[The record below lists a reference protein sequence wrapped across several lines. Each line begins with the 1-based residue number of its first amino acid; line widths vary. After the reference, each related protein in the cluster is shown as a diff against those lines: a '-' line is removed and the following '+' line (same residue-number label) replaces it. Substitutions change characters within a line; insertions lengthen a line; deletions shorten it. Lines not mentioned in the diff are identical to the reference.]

1 MVKRI
6 SGLLALPRVSRNGNF
21 YYPEEL
27 AKADGK
33 DVPLRWNHIQDNE
46 GIIGTA
52 HLMYDEEK
60 MQINYEATVD
70 NEEIEKQLVNKEFK
84 VSLGAE
90 PTSEEKICHK
100 EGNCY
105 NVPLGLNFKEM
116 SIVETPG
123 IPEAT
128 LDVIEYFT
136 TENVKFEN
144 CVSDCLKD
152 KADSGKK
159 IDDQA
164 KAICDSECKKQENTS
179 VNNINNN
186 NTYMAEET
194 DTKVTVNTTEDPK
207 TEQPQC
213 PEGQAWKD
221 GKCVPVPTKAPEAE
235 AEAETQPVQTETPS
249 TQTEKED
256 CGCDKSEKKTN
267 VETEIDAKVDAKL
280 ESIQDEIRAT
290 YTPKAK
296 IEENATPKT
305 YVEENVDEQVSE
317 LKKVL
322 KGNSVVIEIDKEDFY
337 EANTVKERS
346 PVTEGITTS
355 GTIPTVNAN
364 RDIIVLPGG
373 ISVKPVRQWT
383 QFKQIPQ
390 GNDKVRFYKIDI
402 PAFADITEGGSDIS
416 ASTHTLTS
424 VDVAADTPRGF
435 RQVVKKTEI
444 EKYPAGLLE
453 AIRSTARLRAIQ
465 DEASIILKDVATPAA
480 AASGTNTFIA
490 GKHLRA
496 DTGANVTSTSEE
508 DAAGEFLKEGV
519 EFGRQKLEEA
529 GYDVAPGNVV
539 LAITPRAFRTLISD
553 PDIATY
559 VQNGDPAISQ
569 QGRLERYLGVDLFV
583 TNTLRTANNSYRNI
597 MWVKGK
603 AFAVASGRK
612 LELEFDKNIDN
623 QSVSVVATHRTN
635 GGILDSAAYV
645 VLSSKQ
651 D

>member
-1 MVKRI
+1 MVKKI
-6 SGLLALPRVSRNGNF
+6 TGLLALPRISRNGNF

-33 DVPLRWNHIQDNE
+33 TVPLRWNHIQDNE

-52 HLMYDEEK
+52 KLSYDQDK

-70 NEEIEKQLVNKEFK
+70 NEGVEQQLVNKEFK

-90 PTSEEKICHK
+90 PQKEEKICHD
-100 EGNCY
+100 EGKCY
-105 NVPLGLNFKEM
+105 NVPLGLDFKEM

-136 TENVKFEN
+136 TESVKFEDYK
-144 CVSDCLKD
+144 C
-152 KADSGKK
+152 
-159 IDDQA
+159 
-164 KAICDSECKKQENTS
+164 ENTS
-179 VNNINNN
+179 N
-186 NTYMAEET
+186 NTSIKDKIMAEET
-194 DTKVTVNTTEDPK
+194 ETKVTVDTKEVPAK
-207 TEQPQC
+207 EAPQQC
-213 PEGQAWKD
+213 PEGQALKD
-221 GKCVPVPTKAPEAE
+221 GKCVPEVPAPEAPKAPEAVAPVAQ
-235 AEAETQPVQTETPS
+235 AEPVQTEH
-249 TQTEKED
+249 KEAD
-256 CGCDKSEKKTN
+256 CGCSKAEQTN
-267 VETEIDAKVDAKL
+267 VETEVNAKVEAKL
-280 ESIQDEIRAT
+280 ESIQDEIRENYAPKAT
-290 YTPKAK
+290 VEENTTPKG
-296 IEENATPKT
+296 
-305 YVEENVDEQVSE
+305 YVEEGVEEQTEE

-337 EANTVKERS
+337 KAHTVKENS
-346 PVTEGITTS
+346 PVTEAVSTS
-355 GTIPTVNAN
+355 GTIPTVSAQ

-383 QFKQIPQ
+383 QFKEIPQ

-444 EKYPAGLLE
+444 EKYPSGLLE

-465 DEASIILKDVATPAA
+465 DEASIILKDIAAPAA
-480 AASGTNTFIA
+480 AASGYNTFVA

-496 DTGANVTSTSEE
+496 DTGANVGSTSDE

-529 GYDVAPGNVV
+529 GYDVAPGNIV

-583 TNTLRTANNSYRNI
+583 TNTLRTANNSYRNV

-635 GGILDSAAYV
+635 AGVLDSAAYV
-645 VLSSKQ
+645 ILSSKQ

>member
-1 MVKRI
+1 MVKKI
-6 SGLLALPRVSRNGNF
+6 TGLLALPRISRNGNF

-33 DVPLRWNHIQDNE
+33 TVPLRWNHIQDNE

-52 HLMYDEEK
+52 KLSYDEDK

-70 NEEIEKQLVNKEFK
+70 NEGVEQQLVNKEFK

-90 PTSEEKICHK
+90 PQKEEQICHD
-100 EGNCY
+100 EGKCY
-105 NVPLGLNFKEM
+105 NVPLGLDFKEM

-136 TENVKFEN
+136 TESVKFE
-144 CVSDCLKD
+144 DCK
-152 KADSGKK
+152 
-159 IDDQA
+159 
-164 KAICDSECKKQENTS
+164 CENTS
-179 VNNINNN
+179 N
-186 NTYMAEET
+186 NTSIKDKIMAEET
-194 DTKVTVNTTEDPK
+194 ETKVTVDTKEVPAK
-207 TEQPQC
+207 EAPQC
-213 PEGQAWKD
+213 PEGQAYKD
-221 GKCVPVPTKAPEAE
+221 GKCVPETPAPEAPKAPEAVVPTAQVPEPVNTEHKE
-235 AEAETQPVQTETPS
+235 A
-249 TQTEKED
+249 D
-256 CGCDKSEKKTN
+256 CGCSKAEQTN
-267 VETEIDAKVDAKL
+267 VETEVNAKVEAKL
-280 ESIQDEIRAT
+280 ESIQDEIRENYAPKAT
-290 YTPKAK
+290 VEENTTPKG
-296 IEENATPKT
+296 
-305 YVEENVDEQVSE
+305 YVEEGVEEQTEE

-337 EANTVKERS
+337 KAHTVKENS
-346 PVTEGITTS
+346 PVTEAVSTS
-355 GTIPTVNAN
+355 GTIPTVSAQ

-383 QFKQIPQ
+383 QFKEIPQ

-444 EKYPAGLLE
+444 EKYPSGLLE

-465 DEASIILKDVATPAA
+465 DEASIILKDIAAPAA
-480 AASGTNTFIA
+480 AASGYNTFVA

-496 DTGANVTSTSEE
+496 DTGADVTSTSTE

-529 GYDVAPGNVV
+529 GYDVSPGQIV

-553 PDIATY
+553 PDIARF

-583 TNTLRTANNSYRNI
+583 TNTLRTANNSYRNV

-635 GGILDSAAYV
+635 AGILDQTAYV
-645 VLSSKQ
+645 ILSSKQ

>member
-6 SGLLALPRVSRNGNF
+6 TGLLALPRISRNGNF
-21 YYPEEL
+21 YFPEEL

-33 DVPLRWNHIQDNE
+33 TVPLRWNHVQDNE

-52 HLMYDEEK
+52 KLMYDQDK
-60 MQINYEATVD
+60 MQINYEATVE
-70 NEEIEKQLVNKEFK
+70 NEAIEAQLGNKEFK

-90 PTSEEKICHK
+90 PQSEEQICHE
-100 EGNCY
+100 EGKCY
-105 NVPLGLNFKEM
+105 NVPLGLSFKEM

-136 TENVKFEN
+136 TESVKFE
-144 CVSDCLKD
+144 DCCKD
-152 KADSGKK
+152 CDC
-159 IDDQA
+159 DD
-164 KAICDSECKKQENTS
+164 ENTS
-179 VNNINNN
+179 DNTSNKEINN
-186 NTYMAEET
+186 MAEET
-194 DTKVTVNTTEDPK
+194 ETKVTVDTKEVPAK
-207 TEQPQC
+207 EAPQC
-213 PEGQAWKD
+213 PEGQAYKD
-221 GKCVPVPTKAPEAE
+221 GKCVPETPAPEAPKAPEAVVPTAQVPEPVNTEHKE
-235 AEAETQPVQTETPS
+235 A
-249 TQTEKED
+249 D
-256 CGCDKSEKKTN
+256 CGCSKAEQTN
-267 VETEIDAKVDAKL
+267 VETEVNAKVEAKL
-280 ESIQDEIRAT
+280 ESIQDEIRENYAPKAT
-290 YTPKAK
+290 VEENTTPKG
-296 IEENATPKT
+296 
-305 YVEENVDEQVSE
+305 YVEEGVEEQTEE

-337 EANTVKERS
+337 KAHTVKENS
-346 PVTEGITTS
+346 PVTEAVSTS
-355 GTIPTVNAN
+355 GTIPTVSAQ

-383 QFKQIPQ
+383 QFKEIPQ

-444 EKYPAGLLE
+444 EKYPSGLLE

-465 DEASIILKDVATPAA
+465 DEASIILKDIATPAA

-508 DAAGEFLKEGV
+508 DASGEFLKEGV
-519 EFGRQKLEEA
+519 EFGRQKLEE
-529 GYDVAPGNVV
+529 GGFDVSPGNVV

-583 TNTLRTANNSYRNI
+583 TNTLRTANNSFRNI

-635 GGILDSAAYV
+635 AGILDQTAYV

>member
-1 MVKRI
+1 MVKKI
-6 SGLLALPRVSRNGNF
+6 TGLLALPRISRNGNF

-33 DVPLRWNHIQDNE
+33 TVPLRWNHIQDNE

-52 HLMYDEEK
+52 KLSYDEDK

-70 NEEIEKQLVNKEFK
+70 NEGVEQQLVNKEFK

-90 PTSEEKICHK
+90 PQKEEQICHD
-100 EGNCY
+100 EGKCY
-105 NVPLGLNFKEM
+105 NVPLGLDFKEM

-136 TENVKFEN
+136 TESVKFE
-144 CVSDCLKD
+144 DCK
-152 KADSGKK
+152 
-159 IDDQA
+159 
-164 KAICDSECKKQENTS
+164 CENTS
-179 VNNINNN
+179 N
-186 NTYMAEET
+186 NTSIKDKIMAEET
-194 DTKVTVNTTEDPK
+194 ETKVTVATKEVPAK
-207 TEQPQC
+207 EAPQC
-213 PEGQAWKD
+213 PEGQALKD
-221 GKCVPVPTKAPEAE
+221 GKCVPEAPAPEAPKAPEAVAPVAQAEPVHTEHKE
-235 AEAETQPVQTETPS
+235 A
-249 TQTEKED
+249 D
-256 CGCDKSEKKTN
+256 CGCSKEAEKPN
-267 VETEIDAKVDAKL
+267 VETEVNAKVEAKL
-280 ESIQDEIRAT
+280 ESIQDEIRENYAPKAT
-290 YTPKAK
+290 VEENTTPKG
-296 IEENATPKT
+296 
-305 YVEENVDEQVSE
+305 YVEEGVEEQTEE

-337 EANTVKERS
+337 KAHTVKENS
-346 PVTEGITTS
+346 PVTEAVSTS
-355 GTIPTVNAN
+355 GTIPTVSAQ

-383 QFKQIPQ
+383 QFKEIPQ

-444 EKYPAGLLE
+444 EKYPSGLLE

-465 DEASIILKDVATPAA
+465 DEASIILKDIAAPAA
-480 AASGTNTFIA
+480 AASGYNTFVA

-496 DTGANVTSTSEE
+496 DTGANVGSTSDE

-529 GYDVAPGNVV
+529 GFDVSPGNVV

-553 PDIATY
+553 PDIARF

-583 TNTLRTANNSYRNI
+583 TNTLRTANNSYRNV

-635 GGILDSAAYV
+635 AGILDQTAYV
-645 VLSSKQ
+645 ILSSKQ

>member
-1 MVKRI
+1 MKKI
-6 SGLLALPRVSRNGNF
+6 TGLLALPRISRNGNF
-21 YYPEEL
+21 YFPEEL

-33 DVPLRWNHIQDNE
+33 TVPLRWNHIQDNE

-52 HLMYDEEK
+52 KLMYDQDK
-60 MQINYEATVD
+60 MQINYEATVE
-70 NEEIEKQLVNKEFK
+70 NEAIESQLANKEFK

-90 PTSEEKICHK
+90 PQKEEQICHD
-100 EGNCY
+100 EGKCY
-105 NVPLGLNFKEM
+105 NVPLGLDFKEM

-136 TENVKFEN
+136 TESVKFE
-144 CVSDCLKD
+144 DCK
-152 KADSGKK
+152 
-159 IDDQA
+159 
-164 KAICDSECKKQENTS
+164 CENTS
-179 VNNINNN
+179 N
-186 NTYMAEET
+186 NTSNKEISMAEET
-194 DTKVTVNTTEDPK
+194 ETKVTVDTKEVPVEKPTEA
-207 TEQPQC
+207 PQC
-213 PEGQAWKD
+213 PEGQTYKD
-221 GKCVPVPTKAPEAE
+221 GKCVPEAPAPEAPKAPEAVVP
-235 AEAETQPVQTETPS
+235 TPTVPVAAPQ
-249 TQTEKED
+249 ED
-256 CGCDKSEKKTN
+256 CGCYKEKSAEYTN
-267 VETEIDAKVDAKL
+267 VETEINAKVEAKL
-280 ESIQDEIRAT
+280 ESIQDEIRENYA
-290 YTPKAK
+290 PKAK
-296 IEENATPKT
+296 VEENTTPKG
-305 YVEENVDEQVSE
+305 YVEENVDEQVE
-317 LKKVL
+317 DLKKVL

-337 EANTVKERS
+337 QAHTVKENS
-346 PVTEGITTS
+346 PVTEAVSTS
-355 GTIPTVNAN
+355 GTIPTVSAQ

-383 QFKQIPQ
+383 QFKEIPQ

-402 PAFADITEGGSDIS
+402 PAFGDITEGGSDIS

-424 VDVAADTPRGF
+424 IDVAADTPRGI

-444 EKYPAGLLE
+444 EKYPSGLLE

-465 DEASIILKDVATPAA
+465 DEASIILKDIAAPAA
-480 AASGTNTFIA
+480 AASGFNTFVA

-496 DTGANVTSTSEE
+496 DTGADVTSTSTE

-529 GYDVAPGNVV
+529 GYDVAPGQIV

-553 PDIATY
+553 PDIARF
-559 VQNGDPAISQ
+559 VQNGDPSISQ

-583 TNTLRTANNSYRNI
+583 TNTLRTANNSFRNV

-612 LELEFDKNIDN
+612 LELELDKNIDN

-635 GGILDSAAYV
+635 AGILDQNAYV
-645 VLSSKQ
+645 ILSSKQ

>member
-1 MVKRI
+1 MKKI
-6 SGLLALPRVSRNGNF
+6 TGLLALPRISRNGNF
-21 YYPEEL
+21 YFPEEQ

-33 DVPLRWNHIQDNE
+33 TVPLRWNHIQDNE

-52 HLMYDEEK
+52 KLMYDQDK
-60 MQINYEATVD
+60 MQINYEATVE
-70 NEEIEKQLVNKEFK
+70 NEAIESQLANKEFK

-90 PTSEEKICHK
+90 PQKEEQICHD
-100 EGNCY
+100 EGKCY
-105 NVPLGLNFKEM
+105 NVPLGLDFKEM

-136 TENVKFEN
+136 TESVKFE
-144 CVSDCLKD
+144 DCK
-152 KADSGKK
+152 
-159 IDDQA
+159 
-164 KAICDSECKKQENTS
+164 CENTS
-179 VNNINNN
+179 N
-186 NTYMAEET
+186 NTSNKEISMAEET
-194 DTKVTVNTTEDPK
+194 ETKVTVDTKEVPVEKPTEA
-207 TEQPQC
+207 PQC
-213 PEGQAWKD
+213 PEGQTYKD
-221 GKCVPVPTKAPEAE
+221 GKCVPEAPAPEAPKAPEAVVP
-235 AEAETQPVQTETPS
+235 TPTVPVAAPQ
-249 TQTEKED
+249 ED
-256 CGCDKSEKKTN
+256 CGCSKEKSAENTN
-267 VETEIDAKVDAKL
+267 VETEINAKVEAKL
-280 ESIQDEIRAT
+280 ESIQDEIRENYA
-290 YTPKAK
+290 PKAK
-296 IEENATPKT
+296 VEENTTPKG
-305 YVEENVDEQVSE
+305 YVEENVDEQVE
-317 LKKVL
+317 DLKKVL

-337 EANTVKERS
+337 QAHTVKENS
-346 PVTEGITTS
+346 PVTEAVSTS
-355 GTIPTVNAN
+355 GTIPTVSAQ

-383 QFKQIPQ
+383 QFKEIPQ

-402 PAFADITEGGSDIS
+402 PAFGDITEGGSDIS

-424 VDVAADTPRGF
+424 IDVAADTPRGI

-444 EKYPAGLLE
+444 EKYPSGLLE

-465 DEASIILKDVATPAA
+465 DEASIILKDIAAPAA
-480 AASGTNTFIA
+480 AASGFNTFVA

-496 DTGANVTSTSEE
+496 DTGADVTSTSTE

-529 GYDVAPGNVV
+529 GYDVAPGQIV

-553 PDIATY
+553 PDIARF
-559 VQNGDPAISQ
+559 VQNGDPSISQ

-583 TNTLRTANNSYRNI
+583 TNTLRTANNSFRNV

-635 GGILDSAAYV
+635 AGILDQNAYV
-645 VLSSKQ
+645 ILSSKQ

>member
-1 MVKRI
+1 
-6 SGLLALPRVSRNGNF
+6 
-21 YYPEEL
+21 
-27 AKADGK
+27 
-33 DVPLRWNHIQDNE
+33 
-46 GIIGTA
+46 
-52 HLMYDEEK
+52 MYDQDK
-60 MQINYEATVD
+60 MQINYEATVE
-70 NEEIEKQLVNKEFK
+70 NEAIESQLANKEFK

-90 PTSEEKICHK
+90 PQKEEQICHD
-100 EGNCY
+100 EGKCY
-105 NVPLGLNFKEM
+105 NVPLGLDFKEM

-136 TENVKFEN
+136 TESVKFE
-144 CVSDCLKD
+144 DCK
-152 KADSGKK
+152 
-159 IDDQA
+159 
-164 KAICDSECKKQENTS
+164 CENTS
-179 VNNINNN
+179 N
-186 NTYMAEET
+186 NTSNKEISMAEET
-194 DTKVTVNTTEDPK
+194 ETKVTVDTKEVPVEKPTEA
-207 TEQPQC
+207 PQC
-213 PEGQAWKD
+213 PEGQTYKD
-221 GKCVPVPTKAPEAE
+221 GKCVPEAPAPEAPKAPEAVVPTAQVPEPVNTEHKE
-235 AEAETQPVQTETPS
+235 A
-249 TQTEKED
+249 D
-256 CGCDKSEKKTN
+256 CGCSKAEQTN
-267 VETEIDAKVDAKL
+267 VETEVNAKVEAKL
-280 ESIQDEIRAT
+280 ESIQDEIRENYA
-290 YTPKAK
+290 PKAK
-296 IEENATPKT
+296 VEENTTPKG
-305 YVEENVDEQVSE
+305 YVEENVDEQVE
-317 LKKVL
+317 DLKKVL

-337 EANTVKERS
+337 QAHTVKENS
-346 PVTEGITTS
+346 PVTEAVSTS
-355 GTIPTVNAN
+355 GTIPTVSAQ

-383 QFKQIPQ
+383 QFKEIPQ

-402 PAFADITEGGSDIS
+402 PAFGDITEGGSDIS

-424 VDVAADTPRGF
+424 IDVAADTPRGI

-444 EKYPAGLLE
+444 EKYPSGLLE

-465 DEASIILKDVATPAA
+465 DEASIILKDIAAPAA
-480 AASGTNTFIA
+480 AASGFNTFVA

-496 DTGANVTSTSEE
+496 DTGADVTSTSTE

-529 GYDVAPGNVV
+529 GYDVAPGQIV

-553 PDIATY
+553 PDIARF
-559 VQNGDPAISQ
+559 VQNGDPSISQ

-583 TNTLRTANNSYRNI
+583 TNTLRTANNSFRNV

-635 GGILDSAAYV
+635 AGILDQNAYV
-645 VLSSKQ
+645 ILSSKQ

>member
-1 MVKRI
+1 
-6 SGLLALPRVSRNGNF
+6 
-21 YYPEEL
+21 
-27 AKADGK
+27 
-33 DVPLRWNHIQDNE
+33 
-46 GIIGTA
+46 
-52 HLMYDEEK
+52 
-60 MQINYEATVD
+60 
-70 NEEIEKQLVNKEFK
+70 
-84 VSLGAE
+84 
-90 PTSEEKICHK
+90 
-100 EGNCY
+100 
-105 NVPLGLNFKEM
+105 
-116 SIVETPG
+116 
-123 IPEAT
+123 
-128 LDVIEYFT
+128 
-136 TENVKFEN
+136 
-144 CVSDCLKD
+144 
-152 KADSGKK
+152 
-159 IDDQA
+159 
-164 KAICDSECKKQENTS
+164 
-179 VNNINNN
+179 
-186 NTYMAEET
+186 MAEET
-194 DTKVTVNTTEDPK
+194 ETKVTVDTKEVPAK
-207 TEQPQC
+207 EAPQC
-213 PEGQAWKD
+213 PEGQAYKD
-221 GKCVPVPTKAPEAE
+221 GKCVPEAPQPEAPKAPESVAPIAQVPEVVNTEHKE
-235 AEAETQPVQTETPS
+235 A
-249 TQTEKED
+249 D
-256 CGCDKSEKKTN
+256 CGCSKAEQTN
-267 VETEIDAKVDAKL
+267 VETEVNDKVEAKL
-280 ESIQDEIRAT
+280 ESIQNEIRENYAPKAT
-290 YTPKAK
+290 VEENTTPKG
-296 IEENATPKT
+296 
-305 YVEENVDEQVSE
+305 YVEEGVEEQTEE

-337 EANTVKERS
+337 KAHTVKENS
-346 PVTEGITTS
+346 PVTEAVSTS
-355 GTIPTVNAN
+355 GTIPTVSAQ

-383 QFKQIPQ
+383 QFKEIPQ

-444 EKYPAGLLE
+444 EKYPSGLLE

-465 DEASIILKDVATPAA
+465 DEASIILKDIAAPAA
-480 AASGTNTFIA
+480 AASGYNTFVA

-496 DTGANVTSTSEE
+496 DTGANVGSTSDE

-529 GYDVAPGNVV
+529 GFDVSPGQIV

-583 TNTLRTANNSYRNI
+583 TNTLRTANNSYRNV

-635 GGILDSAAYV
+635 AGILDQTAYV

>member
-6 SGLLALPRVSRNGNF
+6 TGLLALPRISRNGNF
-21 YYPEEL
+21 YFPEEL

-33 DVPLRWNHIQDNE
+33 TVPLRWNHIQDNE

-52 HLMYDEEK
+52 KLSYDQDK
-60 MQINYEATVD
+60 MQINYEATVE
-70 NEEIEKQLVNKEFK
+70 NEAVEQQLTNKEFK

-90 PTSEEKICHK
+90 PQKEEKICHD
-100 EGNCY
+100 EGKCY
-105 NVPLGLNFKEM
+105 NVPLGLDFKEM

-136 TENVKFEN
+136 TESVKFE
-144 CVSDCLKD
+144 DCK
-152 KADSGKK
+152 
-159 IDDQA
+159 
-164 KAICDSECKKQENTS
+164 CENTS
-179 VNNINNN
+179 N
-186 NTYMAEET
+186 NTSNKEIKNMAEET
-194 DTKVTVNTTEDPK
+194 ETKVTVDTKEVPAK
-207 TEQPQC
+207 EAPQC
-213 PEGQAWKD
+213 PEGQALKD
-221 GKCVPVPTKAPEAE
+221 GKCVPEAPAPEAPKAPEAVAPVAQAEPVHTEHKE
-235 AEAETQPVQTETPS
+235 A
-249 TQTEKED
+249 D
-256 CGCDKSEKKTN
+256 CGCSKEAEKTN
-267 VETEIDAKVDAKL
+267 VETEVNAKVEAKL
-280 ESIQDEIRAT
+280 ESIQDEIRENYAPKAT
-290 YTPKAK
+290 VEENTTPKG
-296 IEENATPKT
+296 
-305 YVEENVDEQVSE
+305 YVEEGVEEQTEE

-337 EANTVKERS
+337 KAHTVKENS
-346 PVTEGITTS
+346 PVTEAVSTS
-355 GTIPTVNAN
+355 GTIPTVSAQ

-383 QFKQIPQ
+383 QFKEIPQ

-444 EKYPAGLLE
+444 EKYPSGLLE

-465 DEASIILKDVATPAA
+465 DEASIILKDIATPAA

-508 DAAGEFLKEGV
+508 DASGEFLKEGV
-519 EFGRQKLEEA
+519 EFGRQKLEE
-529 GYDVAPGNVV
+529 GGFDVSPGNVV

-583 TNTLRTANNSYRNI
+583 TNTLRTANNSFRNI

-635 GGILDSAAYV
+635 AGILDQTAYV

>member
-1 MVKRI
+1 MVKKI
-6 SGLLALPRVSRNGNF
+6 TGLLALPRISRNGNF

-33 DVPLRWNHIQDNE
+33 TVPLRWNHIQDNE

-52 HLMYDEEK
+52 KLSYDEDK

-70 NEEIEKQLVNKEFK
+70 NEGVEQQLVNKEFK

-90 PTSEEKICHK
+90 PQKEEQICHD
-100 EGNCY
+100 EGKCY
-105 NVPLGLNFKEM
+105 NVPLGLDFKEM

-136 TENVKFEN
+136 TESVKFE
-144 CVSDCLKD
+144 DCK
-152 KADSGKK
+152 
-159 IDDQA
+159 
-164 KAICDSECKKQENTS
+164 CENTS
-179 VNNINNN
+179 N
-186 NTYMAEET
+186 NTSIKDKIMAEET
-194 DTKVTVNTTEDPK
+194 ETKVTVDTKEVPAK
-207 TEQPQC
+207 EAPQC
-213 PEGQAWKD
+213 PEGQAYKD
-221 GKCVPVPTKAPEAE
+221 GKCVPEAPAPEAPKAPEAVVPTAQVPEPVNTEHKE
-235 AEAETQPVQTETPS
+235 A
-249 TQTEKED
+249 D
-256 CGCDKSEKKTN
+256 CGCSKAEQTN
-267 VETEIDAKVDAKL
+267 VETEVNAKVEAKL
-280 ESIQDEIRAT
+280 ESIQDEIRENYAPKAT
-290 YTPKAK
+290 VEENTTPKG
-296 IEENATPKT
+296 
-305 YVEENVDEQVSE
+305 YVEEGVEEQTEE

-337 EANTVKERS
+337 KAHTVKENS
-346 PVTEGITTS
+346 PVTEAVSTS
-355 GTIPTVNAN
+355 GTIPTVSAQ

-383 QFKQIPQ
+383 QFKEIPQ

-444 EKYPAGLLE
+444 EKYPSGLLE

-465 DEASIILKDVATPAA
+465 DEASIILKDIAAPAA
-480 AASGTNTFIA
+480 AASGYNTFVA

-496 DTGANVTSTSEE
+496 DTGANVGSTSDE

-529 GYDVAPGNVV
+529 GFDVSPGNVV

-553 PDIATY
+553 PDIARF

-583 TNTLRTANNSYRNI
+583 TNTLRTANNSYRNV

-635 GGILDSAAYV
+635 AGILDQTAYV
-645 VLSSKQ
+645 ILSSKQ

>member
-1 MVKRI
+1 MVKKI
-6 SGLLALPRVSRNGNF
+6 TGLLALPRISRNGNF

-33 DVPLRWNHIQDNE
+33 TVPLRWNHIQDNE

-52 HLMYDEEK
+52 KLSYDEDK

-70 NEEIEKQLVNKEFK
+70 NEGVEQQLVNKEFK

-90 PTSEEKICHK
+90 PQKEEQICHD
-100 EGNCY
+100 EGKCY
-105 NVPLGLNFKEM
+105 NVPLGLDFKEM

-136 TENVKFEN
+136 TESVKFE
-144 CVSDCLKD
+144 DCK
-152 KADSGKK
+152 
-159 IDDQA
+159 
-164 KAICDSECKKQENTS
+164 CENTS
-179 VNNINNN
+179 N
-186 NTYMAEET
+186 NTSIKDKIMAEET
-194 DTKVTVNTTEDPK
+194 ETKVTVDTKEVPAK
-207 TEQPQC
+207 EAPQC
-213 PEGQAWKD
+213 PEGQAYKD
-221 GKCVPVPTKAPEAE
+221 GKCVPETPAPEAPKAPEAVVPTAQVPEPVNTEHKE
-235 AEAETQPVQTETPS
+235 A
-249 TQTEKED
+249 D
-256 CGCDKSEKKTN
+256 CGCSKAEQTN
-267 VETEIDAKVDAKL
+267 VETEVNAKVEAKL
-280 ESIQDEIRAT
+280 ESIQDEIRENYAPKAT
-290 YTPKAK
+290 VEENTTPKG
-296 IEENATPKT
+296 
-305 YVEENVDEQVSE
+305 YVEEGVEEQTEE

-337 EANTVKERS
+337 KAHTVKENS
-346 PVTEGITTS
+346 PVTEAVSTS
-355 GTIPTVNAN
+355 GTIPTVSAQ

-383 QFKQIPQ
+383 QFKEIPQ

-444 EKYPAGLLE
+444 EKYPSGLLE

-465 DEASIILKDVATPAA
+465 DEASIILKDIAAPAA
-480 AASGTNTFIA
+480 AASGYNTFVA

-496 DTGANVTSTSEE
+496 DTGANVGSTSDE

-529 GYDVAPGNVV
+529 GFDVSPGNVV

-583 TNTLRTANNSYRNI
+583 TNTLRTANNSYRNV

-635 GGILDSAAYV
+635 AGILDQTAYV
-645 VLSSKQ
+645 ILSSKQ

>member
-1 MVKRI
+1 MVKKI
-6 SGLLALPRVSRNGNF
+6 TGLLALPRISRNGNF

-33 DVPLRWNHIQDNE
+33 TVPLRWNHIQDNE

-52 HLMYDEEK
+52 KLSYDEDK

-70 NEEIEKQLVNKEFK
+70 NEGVEQQLVNKEFK

-90 PTSEEKICHK
+90 PQKEEQICHD
-100 EGNCY
+100 EGKCY
-105 NVPLGLNFKEM
+105 NVPLGLDFKEM

-136 TENVKFEN
+136 TESVKFE
-144 CVSDCLKD
+144 DCK
-152 KADSGKK
+152 
-159 IDDQA
+159 
-164 KAICDSECKKQENTS
+164 CENTS
-179 VNNINNN
+179 N
-186 NTYMAEET
+186 NTSNKEIIMAEET
-194 DTKVTVNTTEDPK
+194 ETKVTVDTKEVPAK
-207 TEQPQC
+207 EAPQC
-213 PEGQAWKD
+213 PEGQALKD
-221 GKCVPVPTKAPEAE
+221 GKCVPEAPAPEAPKAPEAVAPVAQAEPVHTEHKE
-235 AEAETQPVQTETPS
+235 A
-249 TQTEKED
+249 D
-256 CGCDKSEKKTN
+256 CGCSKEAEKTN
-267 VETEIDAKVDAKL
+267 VETEVNAKVEAKL
-280 ESIQDEIRAT
+280 ESIQDEIRENYAPKAT
-290 YTPKAK
+290 VEENTTPKG
-296 IEENATPKT
+296 
-305 YVEENVDEQVSE
+305 YVEEGVEEQTEE

-337 EANTVKERS
+337 KAHTVKENS
-346 PVTEGITTS
+346 PVTEAVSTS
-355 GTIPTVNAN
+355 GTIPTVSAQ

-383 QFKQIPQ
+383 QFKEIPQ

-444 EKYPAGLLE
+444 EKYPSGLLE

-465 DEASIILKDVATPAA
+465 DEASIILKDIAAPAA
-480 AASGTNTFIA
+480 AASGYNTFVA

-496 DTGANVTSTSEE
+496 DTGANVGSTSDE

-529 GYDVAPGNVV
+529 GFDVSPGNVV

-553 PDIATY
+553 PDIARF

-583 TNTLRTANNSYRNI
+583 TNTLRTANNSYRNV

-635 GGILDSAAYV
+635 AGILDQTAYV
-645 VLSSKQ
+645 ILSSKQ

>member
-1 MVKRI
+1 MVKKI
-6 SGLLALPRVSRNGNF
+6 TGLLALPRISRNGNF

-33 DVPLRWNHIQDNE
+33 TVPLRWNHIQDNE

-52 HLMYDEEK
+52 KLSYDEDK

-70 NEEIEKQLVNKEFK
+70 NEGVEQQLVNKEFK

-90 PTSEEKICHK
+90 PQKEEQICHD
-100 EGNCY
+100 EGKCY
-105 NVPLGLNFKEM
+105 NVPLGLDFKEM

-136 TENVKFEN
+136 TESVKFE
-144 CVSDCLKD
+144 DCK
-152 KADSGKK
+152 
-159 IDDQA
+159 
-164 KAICDSECKKQENTS
+164 CENTS
-179 VNNINNN
+179 N
-186 NTYMAEET
+186 NTSIKEIIMAEET
-194 DTKVTVNTTEDPK
+194 ETKVTVDTKEVPAK
-207 TEQPQC
+207 EAPQC
-213 PEGQAWKD
+213 PEGQALKD
-221 GKCVPVPTKAPEAE
+221 GKCVPEAPAPEAPKAPEAVAPVAQAEPVHTEHKE
-235 AEAETQPVQTETPS
+235 A
-249 TQTEKED
+249 D
-256 CGCDKSEKKTN
+256 CGCSKEAEKTN
-267 VETEIDAKVDAKL
+267 VETEVNAKVEAKL
-280 ESIQDEIRAT
+280 ESIQDEIRENYAPKAT
-290 YTPKAK
+290 VEENTTPKG
-296 IEENATPKT
+296 
-305 YVEENVDEQVSE
+305 YVEEGVEEQTEE

-337 EANTVKERS
+337 KAHTVKENS
-346 PVTEGITTS
+346 PVTEAVSTS
-355 GTIPTVNAN
+355 GTIPTVSAQ

-383 QFKQIPQ
+383 QFKEIPQ

-444 EKYPAGLLE
+444 EKYPSGLLE

-465 DEASIILKDVATPAA
+465 DEASIILKDIAAPAA
-480 AASGTNTFIA
+480 AASGYNTFVA

-496 DTGANVTSTSEE
+496 DTGANVGSTSDE

-529 GYDVAPGNVV
+529 GFDVSPGNVV

-553 PDIATY
+553 PDIARF

-583 TNTLRTANNSYRNI
+583 TNTLRTANNSYRNV

-635 GGILDSAAYV
+635 AGILDQTAYV
-645 VLSSKQ
+645 ILSSKQ

>member
-6 SGLLALPRVSRNGNF
+6 TGLLALPRISRNGNF
-21 YYPEEL
+21 YFPEEL
-27 AKADGK
+27 AKADGQT
-33 DVPLRWNHIQDNE
+33 VPLRWNHIQDNE

-52 HLMYDEEK
+52 KLMYDQDK
-60 MQINYEATVD
+60 MQINYEATVE
-70 NEEIEKQLVNKEFK
+70 NEAIEAQLGNKEFK

-90 PTSEEKICHK
+90 PQKEEQICHD
-100 EGNCY
+100 EGKCY
-105 NVPLGLNFKEM
+105 NVPLGLSFKEM

-136 TENVKFEN
+136 TESVKFE
-144 CVSDCLKD
+144 DCKY
-152 KADSGKK
+152 
-159 IDDQA
+159 
-164 KAICDSECKKQENTS
+164 ENTS
-179 VNNINNN
+179 N
-186 NTYMAEET
+186 NTSNKEIILAEET
-194 DTKVTVNTTEDPK
+194 ETKVTVDTKEVPAK
-207 TEQPQC
+207 EAPQC
-213 PEGQAWKD
+213 PEGQAYKD
-221 GKCVPVPTKAPEAE
+221 GKCVPDTPAPEAPKAPEAVVPTAQVPEPVNTEHKE
-235 AEAETQPVQTETPS
+235 A
-249 TQTEKED
+249 D
-256 CGCDKSEKKTN
+256 CGCSKAEQTN
-267 VETEIDAKVDAKL
+267 VETEVNAKVEAKL
-280 ESIQDEIRAT
+280 ESIQDEIRENYAPKAT
-290 YTPKAK
+290 VEENTTPKG
-296 IEENATPKT
+296 
-305 YVEENVDEQVSE
+305 YVEEGVEEQTEE

-337 EANTVKERS
+337 KAHTVKENS
-346 PVTEGITTS
+346 PVTEAVSTS
-355 GTIPTVNAN
+355 GTIPTVSAQ

-383 QFKQIPQ
+383 QFKEIPQ

-444 EKYPAGLLE
+444 EKYPSGLLE

-465 DEASIILKDVATPAA
+465 DEASIILKDIAAPAA
-480 AASGTNTFIA
+480 AASGYNTFVA

-496 DTGANVTSTSEE
+496 DTGANVGSTSDE

-519 EFGRQKLEEA
+519 EFGRQKLEE
-529 GYDVAPGNVV
+529 GGFDVSPGNVV

-583 TNTLRTANNSYRNI
+583 TNTLRTANNSFRNI

-635 GGILDSAAYV
+635 AGILDQTAYV

>member
-1 MVKRI
+1 MVKKI
-6 SGLLALPRVSRNGNF
+6 TGLLALPRISRNGNF

-33 DVPLRWNHIQDNE
+33 TVPLRWNHIQDNE

-52 HLMYDEEK
+52 KLSYDQDK

-70 NEEIEKQLVNKEFK
+70 NEGVEQQLVNKEFK

-90 PTSEEKICHK
+90 PQKEEKICHD
-100 EGNCY
+100 EGKCY
-105 NVPLGLNFKEM
+105 NVPLGLDFKEM

-136 TENVKFEN
+136 TESVKFEDYK
-144 CVSDCLKD
+144 C
-152 KADSGKK
+152 
-159 IDDQA
+159 
-164 KAICDSECKKQENTS
+164 ENTS
-179 VNNINNN
+179 N
-186 NTYMAEET
+186 NTSIKDKIMAEET
-194 DTKVTVNTTEDPK
+194 ETKVTVDTKEVPAK
-207 TEQPQC
+207 EAPQQC
-213 PEGQAWKD
+213 PEGQALKD
-221 GKCVPVPTKAPEAE
+221 GKCVPEVPAPEAPKAPEAVAPVAQ
-235 AEAETQPVQTETPS
+235 AEPVQTEH
-249 TQTEKED
+249 KEAD
-256 CGCDKSEKKTN
+256 CGCSKAEQTN
-267 VETEIDAKVDAKL
+267 VETEVNAKVEAKL
-280 ESIQDEIRAT
+280 ESIQDEIRENYAPKAT
-290 YTPKAK
+290 VEENTTPKG
-296 IEENATPKT
+296 
-305 YVEENVDEQVSE
+305 YVEEGVEEQTEE

-337 EANTVKERS
+337 KAHTVKENS
-346 PVTEGITTS
+346 PVTEAVSTS
-355 GTIPTVNAN
+355 GTIPTVSAQ

-383 QFKQIPQ
+383 QFKEIPQ

-444 EKYPAGLLE
+444 EKYPSGLLE

-465 DEASIILKDVATPAA
+465 DEASIILKDIAAPAA
-480 AASGTNTFIA
+480 AASGYNTFVA

-496 DTGANVTSTSEE
+496 DTGANVGSTSDE

-529 GYDVAPGNVV
+529 GFDVSPGNVV

-583 TNTLRTANNSYRNI
+583 TNTLRTANNSYRNV

-635 GGILDSAAYV
+635 AGVLDSAAYV
-645 VLSSKQ
+645 ILSSKQ

>member
-1 MVKRI
+1 MVKKI
-6 SGLLALPRVSRNGNF
+6 TGLLALPRVSRNGNF
-21 YYPEEL
+21 YFPEEL

-33 DVPLRWNHIQDNE
+33 TVPLRWNHIQDNE
-46 GIIGTA
+46 GIIGSA
-52 HLMYDEEK
+52 RLIYDQDK

-70 NEEIEKQLVNKEFK
+70 NEAVEAQLGNKEFK

-90 PTSEEKICHK
+90 PQSEDTICHE
-100 EGNCY
+100 EGKCY
-105 NVPLGLNFKEM
+105 NVPLGLTFKEM

-136 TENVKFEN
+136 TESVKFKEYKPQIT
-144 CVSDCLKD
+144 SD
-152 KADSGKK
+152 
-159 IDDQA
+159 
-164 KAICDSECKKQENTS
+164 NTS
-179 VNNINNN
+179 NKEINN
-186 NTYMAEET
+186 MAEET
-194 DTKVTVNTTEDPK
+194 ETKVTVDTKEVPAK
-207 TEQPQC
+207 EAPQC
-213 PEGQAWKD
+213 PPGQDYKD
-221 GKCVPVPTKAPEAE
+221 GKCVPVEPEAPTKAPESVAPQVPE
-235 AEAETQPVQTETPS
+235 VVAPVPQ
-249 TQTEKED
+249 ED
-256 CGCDKSEKKTN
+256 CGCSKAETNN
-267 VETEIDAKVDAKL
+267 VETEVNAKVEAKL
-280 ESIQDEIRAT
+280 ESIQDEIREN
-290 YTPKAK
+290 YSPKATV
-296 IEENATPKT
+296 EENTAPKG
-305 YVEENVDEQVSE
+305 YVEEGVEEQTEE

-337 EANTVKERS
+337 QAHTVKENS
-346 PVTEGITTS
+346 PVTEAVGTS
-355 GTIPTVNAN
+355 GTIPTVSAQ

-383 QFKQIPQ
+383 QFKEIPQ

-402 PAFADITEGGSDIS
+402 PAFADITEGGSDIG

-444 EKYPAGLLE
+444 EKYPSGLLE

-465 DEASIILKDVATPAA
+465 DEASIILKDIAAPAA
-480 AASGTNTFIA
+480 AASGYNTFVA
-490 GKHLRA
+490 GYHKRA
-496 DTGANVTSTSEE
+496 DTGANVGSTSDE
-508 DAAGEFLKEGV
+508 DAAGEFLKEGI
-519 EFGRQKLEEA
+519 EFGRQALEEA
-529 GYDVAPGNVV
+529 GFDVSPGNVV
-539 LAITPRAFRTLISD
+539 LALSPRAFRSLISD
-553 PDIATY
+553 ADIATY
-559 VQNGDPAISQ
+559 VQNGDPSISQ

-583 TNTLRTANNSYRNI
+583 TNTLRTANNSFRNI

-635 GGILDSAAYV
+635 AGVLDQTAYV

>member
-1 MVKRI
+1 MVKKI
-6 SGLLALPRVSRNGNF
+6 TGLLALPRISRNGNF

-33 DVPLRWNHIQDNE
+33 TVPLRWNHIQDNE

-52 HLMYDEEK
+52 KLSYDQDK

-70 NEEIEKQLVNKEFK
+70 NEGVEQQLTNKEFK

-90 PTSEEKICHK
+90 PQKEEKICHD
-100 EGNCY
+100 EGKCY
-105 NVPLGLNFKEM
+105 NVPLGLDFKEM

-136 TENVKFEN
+136 TESVKFE
-144 CVSDCLKD
+144 DCK
-152 KADSGKK
+152 
-159 IDDQA
+159 
-164 KAICDSECKKQENTS
+164 CENTS
-179 VNNINNN
+179 N
-186 NTYMAEET
+186 NTSNKEISMAEET
-194 DTKVTVNTTEDPK
+194 ETKVTVDTKEVPAK
-207 TEQPQC
+207 EAPQC
-213 PEGQAWKD
+213 PEGQALKD
-221 GKCVPVPTKAPEAE
+221 GKCVPEAPAPEAPKAPEAVAPVAQ
-235 AEAETQPVQTETPS
+235 AEPVQTEH
-249 TQTEKED
+249 KEAD
-256 CGCDKSEKKTN
+256 CGCSKAEQTN
-267 VETEIDAKVDAKL
+267 VETEVNAKVEAKL
-280 ESIQDEIRAT
+280 ESIQDEIRENYAPKAT
-290 YTPKAK
+290 VEENTTPKG
-296 IEENATPKT
+296 
-305 YVEENVDEQVSE
+305 YVEEGVEEQTEE

-337 EANTVKERS
+337 QAHTVKENS
-346 PVTEGITTS
+346 PVTEAVSTS
-355 GTIPTVNAN
+355 GTIPTVSAQ

-383 QFKQIPQ
+383 QFKEIPQ

-402 PAFADITEGGSDIS
+402 PAFGDITEGGSDIS

-444 EKYPAGLLE
+444 EKYPSGLLE

-465 DEASIILKDVATPAA
+465 DEASIILKDIAAPAA
-480 AASGTNTFIA
+480 AASGYNTFVA

-496 DTGANVTSTSEE
+496 DTGANVGSTSDE

-529 GYDVAPGNVV
+529 GFDVSPGNVV

-583 TNTLRTANNSYRNI
+583 TNTLRTANNSYRNV

-635 GGILDSAAYV
+635 AGILDQNAYV
-645 VLSSKQ
+645 ILSSKQ

>member
-1 MVKRI
+1 MVKKI
-6 SGLLALPRVSRNGNF
+6 TGLLALPRISRNGNF

-33 DVPLRWNHIQDNE
+33 TVPLRWNHIQDNE

-52 HLMYDEEK
+52 KLSYDEDK

-70 NEEIEKQLVNKEFK
+70 NEGVEQQLVNKEFK

-90 PTSEEKICHK
+90 PQKEEQICHD
-100 EGNCY
+100 EGKCY
-105 NVPLGLNFKEM
+105 NVPLGLDFKEM

-136 TENVKFEN
+136 TESVKFE
-144 CVSDCLKD
+144 DCK
-152 KADSGKK
+152 
-159 IDDQA
+159 
-164 KAICDSECKKQENTS
+164 CENTS
-179 VNNINNN
+179 N
-186 NTYMAEET
+186 NTSIKDKIMAEET
-194 DTKVTVNTTEDPK
+194 ETKVTVDTKEVPAK
-207 TEQPQC
+207 EAPQC
-213 PEGQAWKD
+213 PEGQAYKD
-221 GKCVPVPTKAPEAE
+221 GKCVPETPAPEAPKAPEAVVPTAQVPEPVNTEHKE
-235 AEAETQPVQTETPS
+235 A
-249 TQTEKED
+249 D
-256 CGCDKSEKKTN
+256 CGCSKAEQTN
-267 VETEIDAKVDAKL
+267 VETEVNAKVEAKL
-280 ESIQDEIRAT
+280 ESIQDEIRENYAPKAT
-290 YTPKAK
+290 VEENTTPKG
-296 IEENATPKT
+296 
-305 YVEENVDEQVSE
+305 YVEEGVEEQTEE

-337 EANTVKERS
+337 KAHTVKENS
-346 PVTEGITTS
+346 PVTEAVSTS
-355 GTIPTVNAN
+355 GTIPTVSAQ

-383 QFKQIPQ
+383 QFKEIPQ

-444 EKYPAGLLE
+444 EKYPSGLLE

-465 DEASIILKDVATPAA
+465 DEASIILKDIAAPAA
-480 AASGTNTFIA
+480 AASGYNTFVA

-496 DTGANVTSTSEE
+496 DTGANVGSTSDE

-529 GYDVAPGNVV
+529 GFDVSPGNVV

-553 PDIATY
+553 PDIARF

-583 TNTLRTANNSYRNI
+583 TNTLRTANNSYRNV

-635 GGILDSAAYV
+635 AGILDQTAYV
-645 VLSSKQ
+645 ILSSKQ

>member
-1 MVKRI
+1 MVKKI
-6 SGLLALPRVSRNGNF
+6 TGLLALPRISRNGNF

-33 DVPLRWNHIQDNE
+33 TVPLRWNHIQDNE

-52 HLMYDEEK
+52 KLSYDEDK

-70 NEEIEKQLVNKEFK
+70 NEGVEQQLVNKEFK

-90 PTSEEKICHK
+90 PQKEEQICHD
-100 EGNCY
+100 EGKCY
-105 NVPLGLNFKEM
+105 NVPLGLDFKEM

-136 TENVKFEN
+136 TESVKFE
-144 CVSDCLKD
+144 DCK
-152 KADSGKK
+152 
-159 IDDQA
+159 
-164 KAICDSECKKQENTS
+164 CENTS
-179 VNNINNN
+179 N
-186 NTYMAEET
+186 NTSIKDKIMAEET
-194 DTKVTVNTTEDPK
+194 ETKVTVDTKEVPAK
-207 TEQPQC
+207 EAPQC
-213 PEGQAWKD
+213 PEGQAYKD
-221 GKCVPVPTKAPEAE
+221 GKCVPETPAPEAPKAPEAVVPTAQVPEPVNTEHKE
-235 AEAETQPVQTETPS
+235 A
-249 TQTEKED
+249 D
-256 CGCDKSEKKTN
+256 CGCSKAEQTN
-267 VETEIDAKVDAKL
+267 VETEVNAKVEAKL
-280 ESIQDEIRAT
+280 ESIQDEIRENYAPKAT
-290 YTPKAK
+290 VEENTTPKG
-296 IEENATPKT
+296 
-305 YVEENVDEQVSE
+305 YVEEGVEEQTEE

-337 EANTVKERS
+337 KAHTVKENS
-346 PVTEGITTS
+346 PVTEAVSTS
-355 GTIPTVNAN
+355 GTIPTVSAQ

-383 QFKQIPQ
+383 QFKEIPQ

-444 EKYPAGLLE
+444 EKYPSGLLE

-465 DEASIILKDVATPAA
+465 DEASIILKDIAAPAA
-480 AASGTNTFIA
+480 AASGYNTFVA

-496 DTGANVTSTSEE
+496 DTGANVGSTSDE

-529 GYDVAPGNVV
+529 GFDVSPGQIV

-583 TNTLRTANNSYRNI
+583 TNTLRTANNSYRNV

-635 GGILDSAAYV
+635 AGILDQTAYV
-645 VLSSKQ
+645 ILSSKQ

>member
-1 MVKRI
+1 MVKKI
-6 SGLLALPRVSRNGNF
+6 TGLLALPRISRNGNF

-33 DVPLRWNHIQDNE
+33 TVPLRWNHIQDNE

-52 HLMYDEEK
+52 KLMYDQEK
-60 MQINYEATVD
+60 MQINYEATVE
-70 NEEIEKQLVNKEFK
+70 NEAIEAQLGNKEFK

-90 PTSEEKICHK
+90 PQKEEKICHD
-100 EGNCY
+100 EGKCY
-105 NVPLGLNFKEM
+105 NVPLGLDFKEM

-136 TENVKFEN
+136 TESVKFE
-144 CVSDCLKD
+144 DCD
-152 KADSGKK
+152 Y
-159 IDDQA
+159 
-164 KAICDSECKKQENTS
+164 ENTS
-179 VNNINNN
+179 N
-186 NTYMAEET
+186 NTSNKEINMAEET
-194 DTKVTVNTTEDPK
+194 ETKVTVDTKEVPVEKPTEA
-207 TEQPQC
+207 PQC
-213 PEGQAWKD
+213 PQGQTLKD
-221 GKCVPVPTKAPEAE
+221 GKCVPEEPAPEAPKAPEAAVPEPTVQVE
-235 AEAETQPVQTETPS
+235 AP
-249 TQTEKED
+249 KED
-256 CGCDKSEKKTN
+256 CGCSKGTAEQTN
-267 VETEIDAKVDAKL
+267 VETEISAKVEAKL
-280 ESIQDEIRAT
+280 ESIQDEIRENYA
-290 YTPKAK
+290 PKATV
-296 IEENATPKT
+296 EENTAPKG
-305 YVEENVDEQVSE
+305 YVEEGVDDQVNE

-322 KGNSVVIEIDKEDFY
+322 KGNSVVIEIDKEGFY
-337 EANTVKERS
+337 QAHTVKENS
-346 PVTEGITTS
+346 PVTEAVSTS
-355 GTIPTVNAN
+355 GTIPTVSAQ

-383 QFKQIPQ
+383 QFKEIPQ

-402 PAFADITEGGSDIS
+402 PAFGDITEGGSDIS

-424 VDVAADTPRGF
+424 IDVAADTPRGF

-444 EKYPAGLLE
+444 EKYPSGLLE

-465 DEASIILKDVATPAA
+465 DEASIILKDIAAPAA
-480 AASGTNTFIA
+480 AASGYNTFVA

-496 DTGANVTSTSEE
+496 DTGANVGSTSDE

-529 GYDVAPGNVV
+529 GFDVSPGNVV

-583 TNTLRTANNSYRNI
+583 TNTLRTANNSYRNV

-635 GGILDSAAYV
+635 AGILDTNAYV
-645 VLSSKQ
+645 ILSSKQ

>member
-1 MVKRI
+1 MVKKI
-6 SGLLALPRVSRNGNF
+6 TGLLALPRISRNGNF

-33 DVPLRWNHIQDNE
+33 TVPLRWNHIQDNE

-52 HLMYDEEK
+52 KLSYDQDK

-70 NEEIEKQLVNKEFK
+70 NEGVEQQLVNKEFK

-90 PTSEEKICHK
+90 PQKEEKICHD
-100 EGNCY
+100 EGKCY
-105 NVPLGLNFKEM
+105 NVPLGLDFKEM

-136 TENVKFEN
+136 TESVKFE
-144 CVSDCLKD
+144 DC
-152 KADSGKK
+152 
-159 IDDQA
+159 
-164 KAICDSECKKQENTS
+164 ECENTS
-179 VNNINNN
+179 N
-186 NTYMAEET
+186 NTSNKEISMAEET
-194 DTKVTVNTTEDPK
+194 ETKVTVDTKEVPAK
-207 TEQPQC
+207 EAPQQC
-213 PEGQAWKD
+213 PEGQALKD
-221 GKCVPVPTKAPEAE
+221 GKCVPEAPAPEAPKAPEAAAPVAQVPEPVHTEHKE
-235 AEAETQPVQTETPS
+235 A
-249 TQTEKED
+249 D
-256 CGCDKSEKKTN
+256 CGCSKEAEKTN
-267 VETEIDAKVDAKL
+267 VETEVNAKVEAKL
-280 ESIQDEIRAT
+280 ESIQDEIRENYAPKAT
-290 YTPKAK
+290 VEENTTPKG
-296 IEENATPKT
+296 
-305 YVEENVDEQVSE
+305 YVEEGVEEQTEE

-337 EANTVKERS
+337 KAHTVKENS
-346 PVTEGITTS
+346 PVTEAVSTS
-355 GTIPTVNAN
+355 GTIPTVSAQ

-383 QFKQIPQ
+383 QFKEIPQ

-424 VDVAADTPRGF
+424 IDVAADTPRGF

-444 EKYPAGLLE
+444 EKYPSGLLE

-465 DEASIILKDVATPAA
+465 DEASIILKDIAAPAA
-480 AASGTNTFIA
+480 AASGYNTFVA

-496 DTGANVTSTSEE
+496 DTGANVGSTSDE

-529 GYDVAPGNVV
+529 GFDVSPGNVV

-583 TNTLRTANNSYRNI
+583 TNTLRTANNSYRNV

-635 GGILDSAAYV
+635 AGILDQNAYV
-645 VLSSKQ
+645 ILSSKQ

>member
-1 MVKRI
+1 MVKKI
-6 SGLLALPRVSRNGNF
+6 TGLLALPRVSRNGNF
-21 YYPEEL
+21 YFPEEL

-33 DVPLRWNHIQDNE
+33 TVPLRWNHIQDNE
-46 GIIGTA
+46 GIIGSA
-52 HLMYDEEK
+52 RLIYDQDK

-70 NEEIEKQLVNKEFK
+70 NEAIEAQLGNKEFK

-90 PTSEEKICHK
+90 PQSEDQICHE
-100 EGNCY
+100 EGKCY

-136 TENVKFEN
+136 TELVKFEEYKPKIT
-144 CVSDCLKD
+144 SD
-152 KADSGKK
+152 
-159 IDDQA
+159 
-164 KAICDSECKKQENTS
+164 NTS
-179 VNNINNN
+179 NKEINN
-186 NTYMAEET
+186 MAEET
-194 DTKVTVNTTEDPK
+194 ETKVTVDTKEVPAQ
-207 TEQPQC
+207 EMPQC
-213 PEGQAWKD
+213 PEGQKLVD
-221 GKCVPVPTKAPEAE
+221 GKCVPETPAPEAPKAPEAVVPE
-235 AEAETQPVQTETPS
+235 VQAPKITVP
-249 TQTEKED
+249 QED
-256 CGCDKSEKKTN
+256 CGCSKAEQTN
-267 VETEIDAKVDAKL
+267 VETEVNAKVEAKL
-280 ESIQDEIRAT
+280 ESIQDEIRENYAPKAT
-290 YTPKAK
+290 VEENTTPKG
-296 IEENATPKT
+296 
-305 YVEENVDEQVSE
+305 YVEEGVEEQTEE

-337 EANTVKERS
+337 KAHTVKENS
-346 PVTEGITTS
+346 PVTEAVSTS
-355 GTIPTVNAN
+355 GTIPTVSAQ

-383 QFKQIPQ
+383 QFKEIPQ

-444 EKYPAGLLE
+444 EKYPSGLLE

-465 DEASIILKDVATPAA
+465 DEASIILKDIAAPAA
-480 AASGTNTFIA
+480 AASGYNTFVA

-508 DAAGEFLKEGV
+508 DASGEFLKEGV

-529 GYDVAPGNVV
+529 GFDVAPGNVV

-553 PDIATY
+553 PDIARF

-583 TNTLRTANNSYRNI
+583 TNTLRTANNSYRNV

-635 GGILDSAAYV
+635 AGVLDSAAYV
-645 VLSSKQ
+645 ILSSKQ

>member
-1 MVKRI
+1 MKKI
-6 SGLLALPRVSRNGNF
+6 TGLLALPRVSRNGNF
-21 YYPEEL
+21 YFPEEL

-33 DVPLRWNHIQDNE
+33 TVPLRWNHIQDNE

-52 HLMYDEEK
+52 RLIYDKDK
-60 MQINYEATVD
+60 MQINYEATVE
-70 NEEIEKQLVNKEFK
+70 NEAIEAQLGNKEFK

-90 PTSEEKICHK
+90 PQSEEQICHE

-105 NVPLGLNFKEM
+105 NVPLGLKFKEM

-136 TENVKFEN
+136 TESVKFE
-144 CVSDCLKD
+144 DCCKD
-152 KADSGKK
+152 CDC
-159 IDDQA
+159 DD
-164 KAICDSECKKQENTS
+164 ENTS
-179 VNNINNN
+179 DNTSNKEINN
-186 NTYMAEET
+186 MAEET
-194 DTKVTVNTTEDPK
+194 ETKVTVDTKEVPAK
-207 TEQPQC
+207 EAPQC
-213 PEGQAWKD
+213 PEGQAYKD
-221 GKCVPVPTKAPEAE
+221 GKCVPETPAPEAPKAPEAVVPTAQVPEPVNTEQKE
-235 AEAETQPVQTETPS
+235 A
-249 TQTEKED
+249 D
-256 CGCDKSEKKTN
+256 CGCSKAEQTN
-267 VETEIDAKVDAKL
+267 VETEVNAKVEAKL
-280 ESIQDEIRAT
+280 ESIQDEIRENYAPKAT
-290 YTPKAK
+290 VEENTTPKG
-296 IEENATPKT
+296 
-305 YVEENVDEQVSE
+305 YVEEGVEEQTEE

-337 EANTVKERS
+337 KAHTVKENS
-346 PVTEGITTS
+346 PVTEAVSTS
-355 GTIPTVNAN
+355 GTIPTVSAQ

-383 QFKQIPQ
+383 QFKEIPQ

-444 EKYPAGLLE
+444 EKYPSGLLE

-465 DEASIILKDVATPAA
+465 DEASIILKDIATPAA

-508 DAAGEFLKEGV
+508 DASGEFLKEGV
-519 EFGRQKLEEA
+519 EFGRQKLEE
-529 GYDVAPGNVV
+529 GGFDVSPGNVV

-583 TNTLRTANNSYRNI
+583 TNTLRTANNSFRNI

-635 GGILDSAAYV
+635 AGILDQNAYV

>member
-1 MVKRI
+1 MVKKI
-6 SGLLALPRVSRNGNF
+6 TGLLALPRISRNGNF

-33 DVPLRWNHIQDNE
+33 TVPLRWNHIQDNE

-52 HLMYDEEK
+52 KLSYDEDK

-70 NEEIEKQLVNKEFK
+70 NEGVEQQLVNKEFK

-90 PTSEEKICHK
+90 PQKEEQICHD
-100 EGNCY
+100 EGKCY
-105 NVPLGLNFKEM
+105 NVPLGLDFKEM

-136 TENVKFEN
+136 TESVKFE
-144 CVSDCLKD
+144 DCK
-152 KADSGKK
+152 
-159 IDDQA
+159 
-164 KAICDSECKKQENTS
+164 CENTS
-179 VNNINNN
+179 N
-186 NTYMAEET
+186 NTSIKDKIMAEET
-194 DTKVTVNTTEDPK
+194 ETKVTVDTKEVPAK
-207 TEQPQC
+207 EAPQC
-213 PEGQAWKD
+213 PEGQALKD
-221 GKCVPVPTKAPEAE
+221 GKCVPEAPAPEAPKAPEAVAPVAQAEPVHTEHKE
-235 AEAETQPVQTETPS
+235 A
-249 TQTEKED
+249 D
-256 CGCDKSEKKTN
+256 CGCSKEAEKTN
-267 VETEIDAKVDAKL
+267 VETEVNAKVEAKL
-280 ESIQDEIRAT
+280 ESIQDEIRENYAPKAT
-290 YTPKAK
+290 VEENTTPKG
-296 IEENATPKT
+296 
-305 YVEENVDEQVSE
+305 YVEEGVEEQTEE

-337 EANTVKERS
+337 KAHTVKENS
-346 PVTEGITTS
+346 PVTEAVSTS
-355 GTIPTVNAN
+355 GTIPTVSAQ

-383 QFKQIPQ
+383 QFKEIPQ

-444 EKYPAGLLE
+444 EKYPSGLLE

-465 DEASIILKDVATPAA
+465 DEASIILKDIAAPAA
-480 AASGTNTFIA
+480 AASGYNTFVA

-496 DTGANVTSTSEE
+496 DTGANVGSTSDE

-529 GYDVAPGNVV
+529 GFDVSPGNVV

-553 PDIATY
+553 PDIARF
-559 VQNGDPAISQ
+559 VQNGDPSISQ

-583 TNTLRTANNSYRNI
+583 TNTLRTANNSFRNV

-635 GGILDSAAYV
+635 AGILDQNAYV
-645 VLSSKQ
+645 ILSSKQ

>member
-1 MVKRI
+1 MVKKI
-6 SGLLALPRVSRNGNF
+6 TGLLALPRISRNGNF

-33 DVPLRWNHIQDNE
+33 TVPLRWNHIQDNE

-52 HLMYDEEK
+52 KLSYDEDK

-70 NEEIEKQLVNKEFK
+70 NEGVEQQLVNKEFK

-90 PTSEEKICHK
+90 PQKEEQICHD
-100 EGNCY
+100 EGKCY
-105 NVPLGLNFKEM
+105 NVPLGLDFKEM

-136 TENVKFEN
+136 TESVKFE
-144 CVSDCLKD
+144 DCK
-152 KADSGKK
+152 
-159 IDDQA
+159 
-164 KAICDSECKKQENTS
+164 CENTS
-179 VNNINNN
+179 N
-186 NTYMAEET
+186 NTSIKDKIMAEET
-194 DTKVTVNTTEDPK
+194 ETKVTVDTKEVPAK
-207 TEQPQC
+207 EAPQC
-213 PEGQAWKD
+213 PEGQAYKD
-221 GKCVPVPTKAPEAE
+221 GKCVPETPAPEAPKAPEAVVPTAQVPEPVNTEHKE
-235 AEAETQPVQTETPS
+235 A
-249 TQTEKED
+249 D
-256 CGCDKSEKKTN
+256 CGCSKAEQTN
-267 VETEIDAKVDAKL
+267 VETEVNAKVEAKL
-280 ESIQDEIRAT
+280 ESIQDEIRENYAPKAT
-290 YTPKAK
+290 VEENTTPKG
-296 IEENATPKT
+296 
-305 YVEENVDEQVSE
+305 YVEEGVEEQTEE

-337 EANTVKERS
+337 KAHTVKENS
-346 PVTEGITTS
+346 PVTEAVSTS
-355 GTIPTVNAN
+355 GTIPTVSAQ

-383 QFKQIPQ
+383 QFKEIPQ

-444 EKYPAGLLE
+444 EKYPSGLLE

-465 DEASIILKDVATPAA
+465 DEASIILKDIAAPAA
-480 AASGTNTFIA
+480 AASGYNTFVA

-496 DTGANVTSTSEE
+496 DTGANVGSTSDE

-529 GYDVAPGNVV
+529 GFDVSPGNVV

-553 PDIATY
+553 PDIARF

-583 TNTLRTANNSYRNI
+583 TNTLRTANNSYRNV

-635 GGILDSAAYV
+635 AGILDQTAYV

>member
-1 MVKRI
+1 MVKKI
-6 SGLLALPRVSRNGNF
+6 TGLLALPRVSRNGNF
-21 YYPEEL
+21 YFPEEL

-33 DVPLRWNHIQDNE
+33 TVPLRWNHIQDNE
-46 GIIGTA
+46 GVIGTA
-52 HLMYDEEK
+52 RLIYDQDK

-70 NEEIEKQLVNKEFK
+70 NEAVEAQLGNKEFK

-90 PTSEEKICHK
+90 PQSEDQICHE
-100 EGNCY
+100 EGKCY

-136 TENVKFEN
+136 TESVKFEDYKSN
-144 CVSDCLKD
+144 
-152 KADSGKK
+152 
-159 IDDQA
+159 
-164 KAICDSECKKQENTS
+164 NTS
-179 VNNINNN
+179 D
-186 NTYMAEET
+186 NTSNKEIKNMAEET
-194 DTKVTVNTTEDPK
+194 ETKVTVDTKEVPAK
-207 TEQPQC
+207 EAPQC
-213 PEGQAWKD
+213 PEGQAYKD
-221 GKCVPVPTKAPEAE
+221 GKCVPEAPQPEAPKAPESVAPIAQVPEVVNTEHKE
-235 AEAETQPVQTETPS
+235 A
-249 TQTEKED
+249 D
-256 CGCDKSEKKTN
+256 CGCSKAEKTN
-267 VETEIDAKVDAKL
+267 VETEVNDKVEAKL
-280 ESIQDEIRAT
+280 ESIQNEIRENYAPKAT
-290 YTPKAK
+290 VEENTTPKG
-296 IEENATPKT
+296 
-305 YVEENVDEQVSE
+305 YVEEGVEEQTEE

-337 EANTVKERS
+337 KAHTVKENS
-346 PVTEGITTS
+346 PVTEAVSTS
-355 GTIPTVNAN
+355 GTIPTVSAQ

-383 QFKQIPQ
+383 QFKEIPQ

-402 PAFADITEGGSDIS
+402 PAFADITEGGSDIG

-444 EKYPAGLLE
+444 EKYPSGLLE

-465 DEASIILKDVATPAA
+465 DEATIILKDIATPAA

-490 GKHLRA
+490 GSHLRA
-496 DTGANVTSTSEE
+496 DTGADVTSTSTE

-519 EFGRQKLEEA
+519 EFGRQKLEE
-529 GYDVAPGNVV
+529 GGFDVSPGNIV

-583 TNTLRTANNSYRNI
+583 TNTLRTANNSFRNI

-635 GGILDSAAYV
+635 AGILDQTAYV

>member
-1 MVKRI
+1 MVKKI
-6 SGLLALPRVSRNGNF
+6 TGLLALPRISRNGNF

-33 DVPLRWNHIQDNE
+33 TVPLRWNHIQDNE

-52 HLMYDEEK
+52 KLSYDQDK

-70 NEEIEKQLVNKEFK
+70 NEGVEQQLVNKEFK

-90 PTSEEKICHK
+90 PQKEEKICHD
-100 EGNCY
+100 EGKCY
-105 NVPLGLNFKEM
+105 NVPLGLDFKEM

-136 TENVKFEN
+136 TESVKFE
-144 CVSDCLKD
+144 DC
-152 KADSGKK
+152 
-159 IDDQA
+159 
-164 KAICDSECKKQENTS
+164 ECENTS
-179 VNNINNN
+179 N
-186 NTYMAEET
+186 NTSNKEISMAEET
-194 DTKVTVNTTEDPK
+194 ETKVTVDTKEVPAK
-207 TEQPQC
+207 EAPQQC
-213 PEGQAWKD
+213 PEGQALKD
-221 GKCVPVPTKAPEAE
+221 GKCVPEAPAPEAPKAPEAAAPVAQVPEPVHTEHKE
-235 AEAETQPVQTETPS
+235 A
-249 TQTEKED
+249 D
-256 CGCDKSEKKTN
+256 CGCSKEAEKTN
-267 VETEIDAKVDAKL
+267 VETEVNAKVEAKL
-280 ESIQDEIRAT
+280 ESIQDEIRENYAPKAT
-290 YTPKAK
+290 VEENTTPKG
-296 IEENATPKT
+296 
-305 YVEENVDEQVSE
+305 YVEEGVEEQTEE

-337 EANTVKERS
+337 KAHTVKENS
-346 PVTEGITTS
+346 PVTEAVSTS
-355 GTIPTVNAN
+355 GTIPTVSAQ

-383 QFKQIPQ
+383 QFKEIPQ

-424 VDVAADTPRGF
+424 IDVAADTPRGF

-444 EKYPAGLLE
+444 EKYPSGLLE

-465 DEASIILKDVATPAA
+465 DEASIILKDIAAPAA
-480 AASGTNTFIA
+480 AASGYNTFVA

-496 DTGANVTSTSEE
+496 DTGANVGSTSDE

-529 GYDVAPGNVV
+529 GFDVSPGNVV

-583 TNTLRTANNSYRNI
+583 TNTLRTANNSYRNV

-635 GGILDSAAYV
+635 AGILDQNAYII
-645 VLSSKQ
+645 LSSKQ

>member
-1 MVKRI
+1 MVRKI

-21 YYPEEL
+21 YFPEEL

-52 HLMYDEEK
+52 HLSYDKDK
-60 MQINYEATVD
+60 MQINYEAIVNNT
-70 NEEIEKQLVNKEFK
+70 EIEQMLTNKEFK

-90 PTSEEKICHK
+90 PEKEEKICHD

-128 LDVIEYFT
+128 LDVIEYFADKS
-136 TENVKFEN
+136 VKFEH
-144 CVSDCLKD
+144 CKD
-152 KADSGKK
+152 D
-159 IDDQA
+159 
-164 KAICDSECKKQENTS
+164 NTS
-179 VNNINNN
+179 VNTSIIKNKH
-186 NTYMAEET
+186 MAEET

-207 TEQPQC
+207 TEQPKEC
-213 PEGQAWKD
+213 PEGQKLVD
-221 GKCVPVPTKAPEAE
+221 GKCQAVDTEPVAPKAPEAV
-235 AEAETQPVQTETPS
+235 APTVQTETP
-249 TQTEKED
+249 TVQAEHKEAD
-256 CGCDKSEKKTN
+256 CGCSKEETN
-267 VETEIDAKVDAKL
+267 VEADIDAKVDAKL
-280 ESIQDEIRAT
+280 ESITDEIRKN
-290 YTPKAK
+290 YTPKATV
-296 IEENATPKT
+296 EENKT
-305 YVEENVDEQVSE
+305 IKGYVEEGVDAQVEE

-337 EANTVKERS
+337 KAHTVHQIS
-346 PVTEGITTS
+346 PVTEAITAS
-355 GTIPTVNAN
+355 GTIPTVQAQ

-373 ISVKPVRQWT
+373 ISTKPVRQWC
-383 QFKQIPQ
+383 QFKEIPH

-402 PAFADITEGGSDIS
+402 PAFADITEGGSDIT

-465 DEASIILKDVATPAA
+465 DEANITLADVAAPAA
-480 AASGTNTFIA
+480 AASGYNTFVA

-508 DAAGEFLKEGV
+508 DAAGEFLKEGI

-529 GYDVAPGNVV
+529 GFDVSPGNCV
-539 LAITPRAFRTLISD
+539 LAISPRAFRTLISD
-553 PDIATY
+553 GDIARY
-559 VQNGDPAISQ
+559 VQQGDPSISQ
-569 QGRLERYLGVDLFV
+569 QGRLERYLGVDIFV
-583 TNTLRTANNSYRNI
+583 TNTLRTANNSYRNVL
-597 MWVKGK
+597 WVKGK
-603 AFAVASGRK
+603 SFAVASGRK
-612 LELEFDKNIDN
+612 LELEFFKNIDN
-623 QSVSVVATHRTN
+623 QSVSVVASHRTN

-645 VLSSKQ
+645 ILSSKQ